1 MWARAYEVAGV
12 TVTNM
17 KLEQSAMREV
27 TPGILPVRVP
37 VTVLENL
44 LASYPEEES
53 TTGVMAKASMKERNF
68 ILGKW
73 ISMNLGEVFFCLK
86 TK

>member
-1 MWARAYEVAGV
+1 MQARAYEVAGV

-27 TPGILPVRVP
+27 TSGILPVRVP
-37 VTVLENL
+37 VTALAQL
-44 LASYPEEES
+44 LASHPEEES
-53 TTGVMAKASMKERNF
+53 TTSVMAKASMKERNF

-73 ISMNLGEVFFCLK
+73 ISMKLGEGFFCLK
-86 TK
+86 TE